1 MEYENWLPDEDNF
14 LKKKEIEIHDKFH
27 NSLASKNITKE
38 NLFETETRKFR
49 INALEKAINRSN
61 AEIKG
66 NILELGAGDGWCSA
80 YLLLNYN
87 FSRIF
92 TMEINESAIKKLIP
106 KVFDVCQ
113 VDHSKSTLVLGSFN
127 NIKKDNF
134 FDYVFVMGALHHS
147 ENLYLTFKNIY
158 QCLKPGGWLIA
169 QEPYMHN
176 QTNNSFYFNRDEQ
189 EINFKE
195 ITKVQN
201 NERTDV
207 FYRECEYR
215 VAGFHAGF
223 DYQSSRILKPAEEKK
238 VSFFNKTIPENIDK
252 PNNLIIYAQK
262 PKNNTNKRPITN
274 WE

>member
-1 MEYENWLPDEDNF
+1 MSTELS
-14 LKKKEIEIHDKFH
+14 EIEIQRR
-27 NSLASKNITKE
+27 NSLEKLRSLGLEPYPAQLYPVDSLSSEIKE
-38 NLFETETRKFR
+38 NYKEGKAVCIAGRIMRKKVQGKASFGEIQDSEGR
-49 INALEKAINRSN
+49 I
-61 AEIKG
+61 
-66 NILELGAGDGWCSA
+66 
-80 YLLLNYN
+80 
-87 FSRIF
+87 
-92 TMEINESAIKKLIP
+92 
-106 KVFDVCQ
+106 Q
-113 VDHSKSTLVLGSFN
+113 V
-127 NIKKDNF
+127 
-134 FDYVFVMGALHHS
+134 
-147 ENLYLTFKNIY
+147 
-158 QCLKPGGWLIA
+158 
-169 QEPYMHN
+169 
-176 QTNNSFYFNRDEQ
+176 YFNRDEQ